1 MYDLQ
6 FPYKYKS
13 VFRSSFRNMIR
24 IGVQIHFNIKTKW
37 MIENEIKRR
46 NNIKMMHKK
55 QSHKTIEC
63 ISVRKRRRKK
73 SREIRESIRIN
84 SIFYLKK
91 KQHEKKTNQNIN
103 KISKRAMCIVEVHML
118 FTIYMFTR
126 FFMKLNAQIYI
137 QYTYAHICYQTYR

>member
-1 MYDLQ
+1 
-6 FPYKYKS
+6 
-13 VFRSSFRNMIR
+13 
-24 IGVQIHFNIKTKW
+24 